1 MSLTAEQIQ
10 FKSTPV
16 KPTNDKITIPIGG
29 GFGANRGYEIH
40 GGLDIAVPIGT
51 PVFAVNDGRVVIS
64 RQIGKPG
71 TNSDCGLGY
80 IIEHGTWSLLGN
92 GNTFTPDGYF
102 TQYCHMSQI
111 YLNSG
116 DKVRAGEQ
124 IGLSGNTG
132 HVDKSHGDGAHLHFQ
147 LKVNGTL
154 IDPEPYIRKSDSL
167 SNELTFVKP
176 TVKIQNDYVGNIT
189 PYIASLESFH
199 PKIQY
204 ELTRRRY
211 SSETANTYIPFVKL
225 TSLMKVKSSNLP
237 TDVQAA
243 NYPSL
248 GLHGQSNV
256 SFDDIYSSQN
266 NKSIVGYAIETT
278 TNKSVPI
285 LVENSEKD
293 PIGIPM
299 PGITSLNVERNT
311 AGAMG
316 VRGGLMRATIKISAY
331 SVGQANTLLRYFL
344 RPSTKVILELGNKSS
359 SPQQNEITTF
369 NWNQPSDIIKTKFN
383 NLITLKQSQSD
394 FIRENVYNNFG
405 NYEIFIGYVV
415 KFNLKINKDNFY
427 DIELTVHSVQQFE
440 IPNKLSGMPANCD
453 SLLNRIL
460 QNRVQDISDFFD
472 PSQGYKTQTL
482 TKLMEEVKT
491 VGGNLSQWDSHVVK
505 ITDPNEDTIFS
516 SGPKATG
523 GTSTGIGGYYIT
535 WRFFI
540 EVLLNNEQY
549 GLMSLFPDSPNVRNF
564 IKSGLIPTHTT
575 IWGDTPKEKLI
586 NGSRLDN
593 LISNEVGYHP
603 SLRSTD
609 PSVMVIVNKIANSLP
624 RQQQQ
629 KKSVIFIEN
638 SNGIVAQA
646 VDLVQKKS
654 NNTLDA
660 LLNNHPGKGFETGAE
675 TPDKPGSS
683 FLQNGVWINTN
694 AIVSSFT
701 NTDTVSSAISSLLM
715 KMNNA
720 TNSYWNLQLLSND
733 TRAVGLHVID
743 YGLSKNNPKQKDKN
757 LDITIIA
764 DPLQSNTLNPS
775 IFGEGDT
782 PSSIYVFNK
791 KLRPSGDSI
800 GGELLN
806 MNIEFNLP
814 TVIAVQVLAGV
825 GGVAEKGTLQ
835 SLDIKE
841 LQELSIIDT
850 IAPCIEQTPPKVSTN
865 NTPPPPSQ
873 PKTQFEI
880 MQAKAAEL
888 HIAVKPDNVTVPNP
902 TPVVSPALKS
912 SISSLLDFGTALYD
926 IELDP
931 SEMLYEL
938 NKDSKS
944 GETNSDDIP
953 TAHAFNSSNLTKTV
967 VDLTLPGIGGIE
979 LFQSFLVDRVPSILD
994 RGFYV
999 VTKVSH
1005 EFSIN
1010 SGWITK
1016 LTGRFRFYPN
1026 KSNTNIK

>member
-331 SVGQANTLLRYFL
+331 S
-344 RPSTKVILELGNKSS
+344 
-359 SPQQNEITTF
+359 
-369 NWNQPSDIIKTKFN
+369 
-383 NLITLKQSQSD
+383 
-394 FIRENVYNNFG
+394 
-405 NYEIFIGYVV
+405 
-415 KFNLKINKDNFY
+415 
-427 DIELTVHSVQQFE
+427 
-440 IPNKLSGMPANCD
+440 
-453 SLLNRIL
+453 
-460 QNRVQDISDFFD
+460 
-472 PSQGYKTQTL
+472 
-482 TKLMEEVKT
+482 
-491 VGGNLSQWDSHVVK
+491 
-505 ITDPNEDTIFS
+505 
-516 SGPKATG
+516 
-523 GTSTGIGGYYIT
+523 
-535 WRFFI
+535 
-540 EVLLNNEQY
+540 
-549 GLMSLFPDSPNVRNF
+549 
-564 IKSGLIPTHTT
+564 
-575 IWGDTPKEKLI
+575 
-586 NGSRLDN
+586 
-593 LISNEVGYHP
+593 
-603 SLRSTD
+603 
-609 PSVMVIVNKIANSLP
+609 
-624 RQQQQ
+624 
-629 KKSVIFIEN
+629 
-638 SNGIVAQA
+638 
-646 VDLVQKKS
+646 
-654 NNTLDA
+654 
-660 LLNNHPGKGFETGAE
+660 
-675 TPDKPGSS
+675 
-683 FLQNGVWINTN
+683 
-694 AIVSSFT
+694 
-701 NTDTVSSAISSLLM
+701 
-715 KMNNA
+715 
-720 TNSYWNLQLLSND
+720 
-733 TRAVGLHVID
+733 
-743 YGLSKNNPKQKDKN
+743 
-757 LDITIIA
+757 
-764 DPLQSNTLNPS
+764 
-775 IFGEGDT
+775 
-782 PSSIYVFNK
+782 
-791 KLRPSGDSI
+791 
-800 GGELLN
+800 
-806 MNIEFNLP
+806 
-814 TVIAVQVLAGV
+814 
-825 GGVAEKGTLQ
+825 
-835 SLDIKE
+835 
-841 LQELSIIDT
+841 
-850 IAPCIEQTPPKVSTN
+850 
-865 NTPPPPSQ
+865 
-873 PKTQFEI
+873 
-880 MQAKAAEL
+880 
-888 HIAVKPDNVTVPNP
+888 
-902 TPVVSPALKS
+902 
-912 SISSLLDFGTALYD
+912 
-926 IELDP
+926 
-931 SEMLYEL
+931 
-938 NKDSKS
+938 
-944 GETNSDDIP
+944 
-953 TAHAFNSSNLTKTV
+953 
-967 VDLTLPGIGGIE
+967 
-979 LFQSFLVDRVPSILD
+979 
-994 RGFYV
+994 
-999 VTKVSH
+999 
-1005 EFSIN
+1005 
-1010 SGWITK
+1010 
-1016 LTGRFRFYPN
+1016 
-1026 KSNTNIK
+1026 